1 MTFYTIKRLLV
12 VLIIAATVFYFARP
26 IALRFM
32 SGEDFSRRRLVWLVM
47 TTVAFLSP
55 SFWLY
60 VLVGIPVF
68 VWANRKD
75 SNPTA
80 LYLLMLHVIP
90 PIAFAIPL
98 LGNNGLFD
106 LDNYRLLA
114 FCVLLPATMR
124 YLKNR
129 QEPTGGGVGAMD
141 VLLLV
146 FGALQVALY
155 TPPDLPNHVLV
166 PDSPTNMLRRAVLF
180 FLDIYL
186 LYFTVSRT
194 CQSRRKVVEAAAT
207 YCLASALMASIA
219 LFENVRHWLLYVEI
233 ESTWG
238 VPLNSFTWLTR
249 GSELRAQASAGHAL
263 ALGYLVA
270 VGFGF
275 WLYLKSQLQSRM
287 QRIGVTL
294 LLWGGLFAAFS
305 RGPWLGAVTAY
316 FAFFAAGPRA
326 LSRLVK
332 GALLALGVALL
343 ILVSPIGDQILD
355 VLPIMGKTGDA
366 NILYRQ
372 RLADRGWEIALA
384 HPFFGDQYPW
394 PEMEDLRQGEGIID
408 IVNTYLGVALDY
420 GFIGLF
426 CFVSFIMLGMVKV
439 YSRTR
444 LLARSDPDLALFGS
458 SLIACIIATLE
469 MIGSSSFILGCER
482 MFYVLAGL
490 ATAYARLTDS
500 LPQKT
505 TVFSARKSLQD

>member
-1 MTFYTIKRLLV
+1 
-12 VLIIAATVFYFARP
+12 
-26 IALRFM
+26 
-32 SGEDFSRRRLVWLVM
+32 
-47 TTVAFLSP
+47 
-55 SFWLY
+55 
-60 VLVGIPVF
+60 
-68 VWANRKD
+68 
-75 SNPTA
+75 
-80 LYLLMLHVIP
+80 
-90 PIAFAIPL
+90 
-98 LGNNGLFD
+98 
-106 LDNYRLLA
+106 
-114 FCVLLPATMR
+114 
-124 YLKNR
+124 
-129 QEPTGGGVGAMD
+129 
-141 VLLLV
+141 
-146 FGALQVALY
+146 
-155 TPPDLPNHVLV
+155 
-166 PDSPTNMLRRAVLF
+166 
-180 FLDIYL
+180 
-186 LYFTVSRT
+186 
-194 CQSRRKVVEAAAT
+194 
-207 YCLASALMASIA
+207 
-219 LFENVRHWLLYVEI
+219 
-233 ESTWG
+233 
-238 VPLNSFTWLTR
+238 
-249 GSELRAQASAGHAL
+249 L

-384 HPFFGDQYPW
+384 HPFFG
-394 PEMEDLRQGEGIID
+394 